1 MTSNLKTKVSKFV
14 AQAYL
19 FLILENTQLDRV
31 TSFRVPVTFFPELIY
46 ILFAFARQGDADC
59 RKLLLDYK

>member
-19 FLILENTQLDRV
+19 FLILENAQLELLLFQFLLF
-31 TSFRVPVTFFPELIY
+31 SFLSLIY
-46 ILFAFARQGDADC
+46 ILFAFA
-59 RKLLLDYK
+59 

>member
-19 FLILENTQLDRV
+19 FLILENTQLELLLFQFLLF
-31 TSFRVPVTFFPELIY
+31 SFLSLIY